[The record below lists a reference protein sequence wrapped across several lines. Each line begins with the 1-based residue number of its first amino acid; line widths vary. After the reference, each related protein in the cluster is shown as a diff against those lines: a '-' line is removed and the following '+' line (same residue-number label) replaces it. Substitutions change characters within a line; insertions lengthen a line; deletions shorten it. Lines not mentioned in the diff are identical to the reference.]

1 MTHERYVLI
10 CVEIPARLCWMWIEE
25 AYEISNETDFAMLD
39 ESIRGEVPQGLFKQI
54 TLTFNPWNERHWL
67 KSRFF
72 DNPDDET
79 AQDQPFIVQ

>member
-1 MTHERYVLI
+1 MLDVD
-10 CVEIPARLCWMWIEE
+10 EE

-72 DNPDDET
+72 DNPDDEILT
-79 AQDQPFIVQ
+79 KTTNYVQ